1 MPLGGR
7 DVRELAIVFHQ
18 GIELPTGDRRPSLR
32 EKQGRRGALP
42 LTEVSLERVDLIR
55 LEGIDPWQGS
65 FEAMN
70 GHPLL
75 REVQIVQ
82 VQEAH
87 FGRPQAVPIGDEK
100 ERPVTLARDDPEEG
114 AQLRLGQKMDGGRAP
129 GVRPHVSRDAR
140 GKRRTSASLGDNW
153 GTR

>member
-1 MPLGGR
+1 
-7 DVRELAIVFHQ
+7 VFHQ

-42 LTEVSLERVDLIR
+42 LTEVGLERVDLIR

-70 GHPLL
+70 GQPLL

-114 AQLRLGQKMDGGRAP
+114 TQLWLGQKLNGMGTPRGGHRARRYSCEIRRASTSS
-129 GVRPHVSRDAR
+129 GDNS
-140 GKRRTSASLGDNW
+140 GKR
-153 GTR
+153 